1 MTTPP
6 CSASARRRGDP
17 LVGTAAPATRWLL
30 VEHPGGWAPA
40 ALDSEGIASSVAD
53 RLHRAALEVGG
64 RVVLVRRPVE
74 RGAGARR
81 EAIRRWGVVDL
92 DGRQQWGTWR
102 GSDDLLAVLPVLV
115 NGPLTDLGPG
125 DPAVA
130 AADPAQGVDGSR
142 VPVLTA
148 ASTPLLL
155 VCTHGRHDVCCAV
168 RGRPVALALA
178 ARWPD
183 QTWECT
189 HIGGDR
195 FAANVLVVPDG
206 TVYGGLDA
214 ESAVTVMERHL
225 LGSVDTEH
233 LRGFSAHPPPVQAA
247 LAAVLRAHGPAAVGD
262 VRPGEVATT
271 GDDWRVEVLGSGVV
285 PVRSEVTV
293 HRTRQAAARLTCRA
307 EADASA
313 FAWTTSLDHVD
324 TEA

>member
-6 CSASARRRGDP
+6 CSTSARRRGDP

-40 ALDSEGIASSVAD
+40 ALDSEGIASTVAD
-53 RLHRAALEVGG
+53 RLHRAALDVGG

-81 EAIRRWGVVDL
+81 EAVRRWGVVDV

-102 GSDDLLAVLPVLV
+102 GSADLLAALPVLV
-115 NGPLTDLGPG
+115 DGPAASVHGSG
-125 DPAVA
+125 DPV
-130 AADPAQGVDGSR
+130 
-142 VPVLTA
+142 TA
-148 ASTPLLL
+148 PPPTPLIL

-183 QTWECT
+183 QAWECT

-206 TVYGGLDA
+206 TVYGSLDP
-214 ESAVTVMERHL
+214 ESAVDVLERHL
-225 LGSVDTEH
+225 LGTVDTEH

-262 VRPGEVATT
+262 VRPGGVVTT
-271 GDDWRVEVLGSGVV
+271 GDDWRVEVLGAGAV
-285 PVRSEVTV
+285 PGRSEVRV

-307 EADASA
+307 EADAA
-313 FAWTTSLDHVD
+313 AYEWTTSLADLD
-324 TEA
+324 T

>member
-1 MTTPP
+1 MTTPR
-6 CSASARRRGDP
+6 CSTSARQRGDP

-40 ALDSEGIASSVAD
+40 ALDSDGISPDMAD
-53 RLHRAALEVGG
+53 RLHRAALSVRG

-81 EAIRRWGVVDL
+81 GARRRWGVVDL
-92 DGRQQWGTWR
+92 DGRQQWGTWTD
-102 GSDDLLAVLPVLV
+102 SDDLRAALAVLVE
-115 NGPLTDLGPG
+115 GPADRSHEPGPAG
-125 DPAVA
+125 LP
-130 AADPAQGVDGSR
+130 
-142 VPVLTA
+142 
-148 ASTPLLL
+148 TPLLL

-183 QTWECT
+183 QAWECT

-206 TVYGGLDA
+206 TVYGSLDP
-214 ESAVTVMERHL
+214 ESAVDVLERHL
-225 LGSVDTEH
+225 LGTVDTEH

-262 VRPGEVATT
+262 VRPGAVQTT
-271 GDDWRVEVLGSGVV
+271 ADDWRVEVLGAGEV
-285 PVRSEVTV
+285 PARTEVTV
-293 HRTRQAAARLTCRA
+293 HRTRQPAARLTCRA
-307 EADASA
+307 ESDASA
-313 FAWTTSLDHVD
+313 FVWTTSLADRED
-324 TEA
+324 

>member
-1 MTTPP
+1 MTTSR
-6 CSASARRRGDP
+6 CSTSARRRGDP

-40 ALDSEGIASSVAD
+40 ALDSEGIASTVAA
-53 RLHRAALEVGG
+53 RLHQAALAVGG

-81 EAIRRWGVVDL
+81 GAIRRWGVVDV

-102 GSDDLLAVLPVLV
+102 ESDDLLVALSVLLDGPTPLV
-115 NGPLTDLGPG
+115 GRPSGP
-125 DPAVA
+125 A
-130 AADPAQGVDGSR
+130 
-142 VPVLTA
+142 TA
-148 ASTPLLL
+148 TSPPPLLL

-214 ESAVTVMERHL
+214 QSAVGVIGEHL
-225 LGSVDTEH
+225 LGTVDTEH

-247 LAAVLRAHGPAAVGD
+247 LAAVLRAHGPGAVSD
-262 VRPGEVATT
+262 VRPGEVVTT

-293 HRTRQAAARLTCRA
+293 RRTRQAPARLTCRA
-307 EADASA
+307 EADAAA
-313 FAWTTSLDHVD
+313 FVWLTSIPDRGN
-324 TEA
+324 

>member
-1 MTTPP
+1 
-6 CSASARRRGDP
+6 
-17 LVGTAAPATRWLL
+17 VGTAAPATRWLL

-53 RLHRAALEVGG
+53 RLHRAALQVGG

-102 GSDDLLAVLPVLV
+102 GSDDLLTALPVLV
-115 NGPLTDLGPG
+115 NGPVSASGPG
-125 DPAVA
+125 DQVA
-130 AADPAQGVDGSR
+130 GAADPAQGADGSGE
-142 VPVLTA
+142 PVLTPEI
-148 ASTPLLL
+148 PLLL

-206 TVYGGLDA
+206 TVYGSLDA
-214 ESAVTVMERHL
+214 ESAVAVLERHL

-233 LRGFSAHPPPVQAA
+233 LRGFSAHPPAVQAA

-271 GDDWRVEVLGSGVV
+271 GDDWRVEVLGAGVL
-285 PVRSEVTV
+285 PARSEVTV

-307 EADASA
+307 EADATA
-313 FAWTTSLDHVD
+313 FVWTTSLDPFD
-324 TEA
+324 TWA